1 MKSFFLIYQ
10 VLSKKSKRVF
20 WAVLFVSTIGMGL
33 EVVGIGMIM
42 PMIEILLRPE
52 MVDENSIWYDIL
64 LSFGE
69 KSNFTFIGL
78 CLVVCLF
85 ILKNLYLAFQVH
97 FHSKF
102 TFDVQVETSSFLFEN
117 YLSKPFE
124 FFLVTNSSELLRNT
138 VAEVNSFVG
147 YVMQPLLIIISE
159 CMVLLAVVFLLL
171 FVEPFA
177 CAFTILFV
185 GLLGWLFNRF
195 TSKRVK
201 DWGNERQ
208 KREGMRIQ
216 CLQEGFN
223 GIKALKLI
231 NNNSFISNDFTQNTR
246 LGSTAGQKQYAMQ
259 QMPRLLFETLA
270 VLGLAILVVGLSRES
285 STQTMLPKLGMIAF
299 GLVRVMPSVARI
311 INSLQSIVYGWPS
324 VLVLQKELGS
334 WNQQK
339 ERSKNKE
346 KLEFNESFK
355 LEKISYSYP
364 NADQD
369 SLSNVSIKLL
379 KGTCVGII
387 GKSGSGKSTIV
398 DIALGLLKPRQ
409 GRILLDEKDISGDL
423 NQYSWQ
429 KMIGYVPQE
438 IYLSDATLRCNIA
451 FGLEST
457 EVSDE
462 RVWKCLEDANL
473 KDLVKSLPD
482 GLDTMMGE
490 RGTRLSGGQRQRVG
504 IARAL
509 YQNPSLIVFDEA
521 TSALDSESEK
531 SIMDTVYKLKKDKT
545 FIIVAHRLSTIE
557 NCDVVYK
564 IDNGRVVN
572 CGSLEEVKA

>member
-339 ERSKNKE
+339 ESSKNKE

-379 KGTCVGII
+379 KGNCVGII

-572 CGSLEEVKA
+572 CGSLEEVTA

>member
-1 MKSFFLIYQ
+1 
-10 VLSKKSKRVF
+10 
-20 WAVLFVSTIGMGL
+20 MGL

-117 YLSKPFE
+117 YLSKPYE

-159 CMVLLAVVFLLL
+159 CMVLLAVVSLLL

-177 CAFTILFV
+177 CAFAILFV

-369 SLSNVSIKLL
+369 SLSNVSINLL

-387 GKSGSGKSTIV
+387 GKSGSGKSTVV

-572 CGSLEEVKA
+572 CGSLEEVTA

>member
-231 NNNSFISNDFTQNTR
+231 NKNSFISNDFTQNTR

-572 CGSLEEVKA
+572 CGSLEEVTT

>member
-117 YLSKPFE
+117 YLSKPYE

-177 CAFTILFV
+177 CAFAILFV

-369 SLSNVSIKLL
+369 SLSNVSINLL

-387 GKSGSGKSTIV
+387 GKSGSGKSTLV

-572 CGSLEEVKA
+572 CGSLEEVTA

>member
-1 MKSFFLIYQ
+1 
-10 VLSKKSKRVF
+10 
-20 WAVLFVSTIGMGL
+20 MGL

-69 KSNFTFIGL
+69 KSNFTLIGL

-85 ILKNLYLAFQVH
+85 IFKNLYLAFQVH

-117 YLSKPFE
+117 YLSKPYE

-177 CAFTILFV
+177 CAFAILFV
-185 GLLGWLFNRF
+185 GLLGWLFNCF

-369 SLSNVSIKLL
+369 SLSNVSINLL

-387 GKSGSGKSTIV
+387 GKSGSGKSTLV

-572 CGSLEEVKA
+572 CGSLEEVTA

>member
-339 ERSKNKE
+339 ESSKNKE

-369 SLSNVSIKLL
+369 SLSNVSINLL

-387 GKSGSGKSTIV
+387 GKSGSGKSTVV

-572 CGSLEEVKA
+572 CGSLEEVTA

>member
-339 ERSKNKE
+339 ESSKNKE

-369 SLSNVSIKLL
+369 SLSNVSINLL

-387 GKSGSGKSTIV
+387 GKSGSGKSTLV

-572 CGSLEEVKA
+572 CGSLEEVTA